1 MTQLLNQTR
10 PTSEKGMLD
19 LAINWNLFD
28 CRIDPDSAADFT
40 DANAFA
46 FKIVDVSGK
55 SILVDLATAT
65 GDKIFGFLPIEVRKN
80 SYVKGDFIR
89 LATQNAVMKM
99 EASAVIARGATL
111 EILPS
116 GNRVVTKSAGTIIG
130 RALDKAAADG
140 DLIRV
145 EINIPLV

>member
-1 MTQLLNQTR
+1 MTQILNQTR

-28 CRIDPDSAADFT
+28 CRIDPNSVADFS

-46 FKIVDVSGK
+46 FKIVDVVGK
-55 SILVDLATAT
+55 SIIVDLATDAT
-65 GDKIFGFLPIEVRKN
+65 DKIYGFLPYEVRKN
-80 SYVKGDFIR
+80 TYAAGDFIR
-89 LATQNAVMKM
+89 LARSFAVMKM
-99 EASAVIARGATL
+99 EASAAIARGATL
-111 EILPS
+111 EIVPT
-116 GNRVVTKSAGTIIG
+116 GNKVVTKTTGSIVGM
-130 RALDKAAADG
+130 ALDKATADG